1 MLTNVQFLRSHI
13 LCILLRWVTNVLLLV
28 TLRFGLEVIRA
39 TLMLLAERLAER
51 LGCILLRMKLSG
63 VKLLLTRK
71 VGLND
76 VLIGMIKLWRHNV
89 GRVKVLTVVVIHWL
103 SLLVLA
109 RGI

>member
-13 LCILLRWVTNVLLLV
+13 LCILLSWVTNVLLLV

-39 TLMLLAERLAER
+39 TLQLLAERLAER
-51 LGCILLRMKLSG
+51 LGCILLRMKLGG

-76 VLIGMIKLWRHNV
+76 VLIGMIKLWRYNV
-89 GRVKVLTVVVIHWL
+89 RRVKVLTVVVIHRL

-109 RGI
+109 RII